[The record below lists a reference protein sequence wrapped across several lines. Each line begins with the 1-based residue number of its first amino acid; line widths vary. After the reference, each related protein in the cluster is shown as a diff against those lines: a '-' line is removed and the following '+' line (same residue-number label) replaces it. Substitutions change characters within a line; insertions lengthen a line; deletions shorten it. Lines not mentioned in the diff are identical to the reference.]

1 MKFNRAKL
9 HPFLWIC
16 AIQSKNPDLFHLLEE
31 NHVEIDSDMRHKCLK
46 EAIKCH
52 HNEFVKYIENN
63 FFNNLNENDSLIEN
77 IKYRNFLNMPDKICE
92 YSQFFFNFVKNKY
105 PEIVEFILSKFNID
119 VNITQKNYLEFNRV
133 GNRIKITNPNLIKS
147 KYFIEEIT
155 PLCYAIKKG
164 YKEIVQLLLKH
175 QKIDI
180 NKKYTK
186 LLYEHNVC
194 NEFKTPL
201 FIAFENEN
209 LEIIK
214 LFL

>member
-1 MKFNRAKL
+1 
-9 HPFLWIC
+9 
-16 AIQSKNPDLFHLLEE
+16 
-31 NHVEIDSDMRHKCLK
+31 
-46 EAIKCH
+46 
-52 HNEFVKYIENN
+52 
-63 FFNNLNENDSLIEN
+63 
-77 IKYRNFLNMPDKICE
+77 MPDKICE
-92 YSQFFFNFVKNKY
+92 YSQFFFNFIKNNY

-133 GNRIKITNPNLIKS
+133 GNRVKITNPNLIKS

-164 YKEIVQLLLKH
+164 YKEIVQLLVKH

-201 FIAFENEN
+201 FIAF
-209 LEIIK
+209 
-214 LFL
+214 